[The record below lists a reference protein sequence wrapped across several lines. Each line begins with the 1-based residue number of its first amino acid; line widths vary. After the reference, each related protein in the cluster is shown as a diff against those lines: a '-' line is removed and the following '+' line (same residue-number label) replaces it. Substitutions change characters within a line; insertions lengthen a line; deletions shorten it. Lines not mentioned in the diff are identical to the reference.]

1 MALLSLFLFSATCL
15 CFWLEYVSSLFCNP
29 IKYYYYRDVLANN
42 SKLSVIHGT
51 AVDWSGYSSDAANF
65 IKEHP
70 HQDLSY
76 NFPRFLHLNQSNIDY
91 NEPILNNCI
100 YSLNMTDKADAWL
113 KYYLTKHPGYDYQDD
128 TLLHCPI
135 PGKLNMTGAPC
146 FDGTSAM
153 DGYRIKG
160 GKVVENEHLHVLMT
174 PKIDV
179 LYDPFSVKKYYSALP
194 STNNMTRQAFVI
206 LDGTVLDVTAYLLG
220 ATDTVIVAP
229 HYTSRSFA
237 TDRTFLPTDL
247 SLYLYTHLG
256 TDISDFFD
264 SDGAVGYDVY
274 RQCLIYLFQTGVS
287 HISAGCAR
295 SNPAMWA
302 TLGIGLIYFFFKIN
316 LGQFI
321 RIPFIQRIISSSAP
335 EYSSSLISQ
344 SQGWPYTLLMVPC
357 FAESSDTLKQTL
369 DALAR
374 SSYDDAKKLLLFVC
388 DGVAVNDK
396 AKKETYKLLL
406 ESLGYSSF
414 IEEPIPRAYISLGQ
428 GKRRINYAK
437 VYSGYYETGRNRVPY
452 LVIVKIG
459 NPKERLASHPA
470 PPGNRGKRDS
480 LVMIFGFLERCMNL
494 SNNLITPLDYE
505 IFNQCYNVLGIDPRY
520 FKYLMMTDA
529 DVQVQSDVVHKLVL
543 RLEHDCKM
551 LAVSGHVRPANP
563 EENLITMM
571 QIFAVYMDFFSGLAY
586 EACFRS
592 VKTINGGLVMF
603 KIWSEK
609 EPLRRQRKNSEQEET
624 ANKWPKISDEIIIT
638 NPFADSNMVDDSA
651 STATISSAVYNR
663 SVIRASRATI
673 ASKLR
678 PDSRLNLSPS
688 MNVQACCVHPTVLR
702 GICTPQPNTM
712 HMQNVLLLGEERY
725 LSIVLLVSHP
735 DHRLG
740 FAPDAEGY
748 ATLANNFFA
757 LQALQTRHI
766 RAAFHI
772 RLEMLRVSWRLG
784 FSYWILSCFEIVDTM
799 FSIPTTVYVYI
810 IFVRSVKGVGMS
822 NRLFACAFGGLLV
835 LHVLIFF
842 VSRRKYI
849 IWFALYCVLSVPL
862 FSIWFPVLALWQ
874 SDYAG
879 RWYDVWPVATL
890 RHHSARR
897 HGILEDESAHDQ
909 TTGRE
914 EDTKDDANELARLT
928 LSQFDAIE
936 MERQRQA
943 AEAALDSNFE
953 EFSASTQHPYKSGTS
968 HAPDSPTAIYSPPTA
983 QIWDGL
989 RSTRIAYQHTATS
1002 SSLQR
1007 PNRQPTLDTTHSR
1020 IDKNSTTTSN
1030 PFDDDYSTVEYKKP
1044 VDANHRRWFN
1054 YSHSSVESS
1063 KQEDHWTREEAN
1075 EADGTNELV
1084 LEDDCS
1090 LDDRGSTLSIISD
1103 TFSIMPD
1110 QGAITQRQPTHRFD
1124 PSVAYTPQ
1132 THLPEEGRVRAIH
1145 TNLNQMA
1152 SLDGTRHMN
1161 LIYRQQSRPQKENMI
1176 HKIGDDK
1183 PSFHSFNHRT
1193 EQASNRSTEATSG
1206 TESFIQK

>member
-1 MALLSLFLFSATCL
+1 
-15 CFWLEYVSSLFCNP
+15 
-29 IKYYYYRDVLANN
+29 
-42 SKLSVIHGT
+42 
-51 AVDWSGYSSDAANF
+51 
-65 IKEHP
+65 
-70 HQDLSY
+70 
-76 NFPRFLHLNQSNIDY
+76 
-91 NEPILNNCI
+91 
-100 YSLNMTDKADAWL
+100 MTDKADAWL

-160 GKVVENEHLHVLMT
+160 
-174 PKIDV
+174 DV

-264 SDGAVGYDVY
+264 SDSGVGYDVY

-287 HISAGCAR
+287 NIDYNEPILNNC
-295 SNPAMWA
+295 
-302 TLGIGLIYFFFKIN
+302 IY
-316 LGQFI
+316 
-321 RIPFIQRIISSSAP
+321 
-335 EYSSSLISQ
+335 SLNMTDRADAWLRYYLTKHPGYDYQ
-344 SQGWPYTLLMVPC
+344 DDTLLHCPIPGKLNMTGAPC
-357 FAESSDTLKQTL
+357 FDGTSAMNGYRIKGDVLYDPFSVKRYYSALPSTNNMTRQAFVILDGTVLDVTAYLLGATDTVIVAPHYTSRSFAADRTFLPIDLSLYLYTHLGTDITDFFESNS
-369 DALAR
+369 A
-374 SSYDDAKKLLLFVC
+374 
-388 DGVAVNDK
+388 
-396 AKKETYKLLL
+396 
-406 ESLGYSSF
+406 LGYD
-414 IEEPIPRAYISLGQ
+414 
-428 GKRRINYAK
+428 
-437 VYSGYYETGRNRVPY
+437 VYRRNRVPY

-609 EPLRRQRKNSEQEET
+609 EPLKRQRKNPEQEET
-624 ANKWPKISDEIIIT
+624 TNKWPKISDEIIIT

-663 SVIRASRATI
+663 SVIRASRTTI

-810 IFVRSVKGVGMS
+810 IFIRSIKGVGMS

-914 EDTKDDANELARLT
+914 EDAKDD
-928 LSQFDAIE
+928 
-936 MERQRQA
+936 
-943 AEAALDSNFE
+943 
-953 EFSASTQHPYKSGTS
+953 
-968 HAPDSPTAIYSPPTA
+968 
-983 QIWDGL
+983 
-989 RSTRIAYQHTATS
+989 
-1002 SSLQR
+1002 
-1007 PNRQPTLDTTHSR
+1007 
-1020 IDKNSTTTSN
+1020 
-1030 PFDDDYSTVEYKKP
+1030 
-1044 VDANHRRWFN
+1044 
-1054 YSHSSVESS
+1054 
-1063 KQEDHWTREEAN
+1063 
-1075 EADGTNELV
+1075 TNELV
-1084 LEDDCS
+1084 PVDME
-1090 LDDRGSTLSIISD
+1090 
-1103 TFSIMPD
+1103 F
-1110 QGAITQRQPTHRFD
+1110 
-1124 PSVAYTPQ
+1124 
-1132 THLPEEGRVRAIH
+1132 
-1145 TNLNQMA
+1145 
-1152 SLDGTRHMN
+1152 
-1161 LIYRQQSRPQKENMI
+1161 
-1176 HKIGDDK
+1176 
-1183 PSFHSFNHRT
+1183 
-1193 EQASNRSTEATSG
+1193 
-1206 TESFIQK
+1206 